1 MTQKIIAGEFLMRKF
16 FLTGLIIFIF
26 AIKNFALAAEI
37 PPAPTENIYVADFAE
52 MIDADTKNKI
62 LEIGGELDSKY
73 KAQIMVITVPNLGNY
88 QLEEYADEFFKSWNI
103 GDKDLNNGV
112 LLFIAKDERRFQI
125 EVGKGL
131 EGAISAE
138 SAGKILEDMTNYF
151 RDGNFS
157 EGILTAYGTLTKKVY
172 EQYRG
177 AIPENIPAPKI
188 AKEETLSD
196 MIISLLAVAA
206 FFVAFYF
213 LLKYIFVLPIA
224 ASIYIVSALAYF
236 VTHGK
241 HGTLDFK
248 SIYVS
253 LTEFVDIGRFN
264 FFSSSESKDE
274 PKGGKTSKRKG
285 GKKRG

>member
-1 MTQKIIAGEFLMRKF
+1 MRKF
-16 FLTGLIIFIF
+16 FLMSLIIFIV

-37 PPAPTENIYVADFAE
+37 PPAPSENIYVADFAE
-52 MIDADTKNKI
+52 MIDAPTKNKI
-62 LEIGGELDSKY
+62 AEIGGELESKY
-73 KAQIMVITVPNLGNY
+73 KAQIAVVTVPNLGNY
-88 QLEEYADEFFKSWNI
+88 KLEEYADEFFKSWNI

-131 EGAISAE
+131 EGAISSE

-157 EGILTAYGTLTKKVY
+157 EGILAAYGNLAKKVY
-172 EQYRG
+172 EQYGG
-177 AIPENIPAPKI
+177 AIPENISAPKTPE
-188 AKEETLSD
+188 KESLADLFLS
-196 MIISLLAVAA
+196 ILAVAVFLGA
-206 FFVAFYF
+206 FFF
-213 LLKYIFVLPIA
+213 LLKYVFVLPIA

-248 SIYVS
+248 SVYVS

>member
-1 MTQKIIAGEFLMRKF
+1 MRKF
-16 FLTGLIIFIF
+16 FLMSLIIFTF

-37 PPAPTENIYVADFAE
+37 PPAPSENIYVADFAE
-52 MIDADTKNKI
+52 MIDAPTKNKI
-62 LEIGGELDSKY
+62 LEIGGELESKY
-73 KAQIMVITVPNLGNY
+73 KAQIAVVTVQNLGNY
-88 QLEEYADEFFKSWNI
+88 KLEEYADEFFKSWNI

-131 EGAISAE
+131 ESAISAE

-157 EGILTAYGTLTKKVY
+157 EGILAAYGNLAKKVY
-172 EQYRG
+172 EQYGG
-177 AIPENIPAPKI
+177 AIPENISAPKTPE
-188 AKEETLSD
+188 KESLADLFLS
-196 MIISLLAVAA
+196 ILAVAVFLGA
-206 FFVAFYF
+206 FFF
-213 LLKYIFVLPIA
+213 LLKYVFVLPIA
-224 ASIYIVSALAYF
+224 ASVYIVSALAYF

-248 SIYVS
+248 SVYVS

>member
-1 MTQKIIAGEFLMRKF
+1 MRKF
-16 FLTGLIIFIF
+16 FLMSLIIFIV

-52 MIDADTKNKI
+52 MIDAPTKNKI
-62 LEIGGELDSKY
+62 AEIGGELESKY
-73 KAQIMVITVPNLGNY
+73 KAQIAVVTVQNLGNY
-88 QLEEYADEFFKSWNI
+88 KLEEYADEFFKSWNI

-131 EGAISAE
+131 ESAVSAE

-157 EGILTAYGTLTKKVY
+157 EGILAAYGNLAKKVY
-172 EQYRG
+172 EQYGG
-177 AIPENIPAPKI
+177 AIPENISAPKTPE
-188 AKEETLSD
+188 KESLADLFLS
-196 MIISLLAVAA
+196 ILAVAVFLGA
-206 FFVAFYF
+206 FFF
-213 LLKYIFVLPIA
+213 LLKYVFVLPIA
-224 ASIYIVSALAYF
+224 VSVYIVSALAYF

-248 SIYVS
+248 SVYVS